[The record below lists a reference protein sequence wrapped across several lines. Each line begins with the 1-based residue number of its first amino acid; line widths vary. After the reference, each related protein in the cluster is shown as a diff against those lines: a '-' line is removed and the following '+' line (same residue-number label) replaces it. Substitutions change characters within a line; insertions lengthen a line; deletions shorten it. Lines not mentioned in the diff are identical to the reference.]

1 MSLQMER
8 VLFICLSGS
17 AGIFWSALSTS
28 FSNHSEKKLA
38 KLKTNK
44 KKQNTTPLCAWGTE
58 RTRSS
63 GPDTRQQPPA
73 PHEPAR
79 SRKNTPP
86 PTADRGRSAHAAG
99 CVRGD
104 ANHTRTTQHTQ
115 SAEATWGADQ
125 RLIFLP
131 RRSGTTWAEPNRMAS
146 LAYHLHKQ
154 SKGIRL
160 PRGSHHV
167 SFWGGRRGLFLFC
180 LCNPAYA
187 GIFGVTWPLLTVW
200 TTQLIEGTVKKKKRK
215 FKRRSFL
222 CVVNNCR
229 CRLADTSNYEPFCR
243 KLKNEHVWGE
253 YQLPDNSH
261 FSFPNVLLFGE
272 LFAKRNNIILYLYM
286 I

>member
-17 AGIFWSALSTS
+17 AGIFWSALSTY

-44 KKQNTTPLCAWGTE
+44 QKKTHHATLCMRHRE
-58 RTRSS
+58 DEELRPRH
-63 GPDTRQQPPA
+63 PPA
-73 PHEPAR
+73 ATSATWTCAFTQKH
-79 SRKNTPP
+79 P

-115 SAEATWGADQ
+115 SGEETRGADQ

-131 RRSGTTWAEPNRMAS
+131 RRSSTTWAEPNRMAS

-200 TTQLIEGTVKKKKRK
+200 TTQLIEGTVKK
-215 FKRRSFL
+215 RS
-222 CVVNNCR
+222 
-229 CRLADTSNYEPFCR
+229 E
-243 KLKNEHVWGE
+243 
-253 YQLPDNSH
+253 NSSEDH
-261 FSFPNVLLFGE
+261 FSVLWTIAGVASLIHPIMSIS
-272 LFAKRNNIILYLYM
+272 AAN
-286 I
+286 